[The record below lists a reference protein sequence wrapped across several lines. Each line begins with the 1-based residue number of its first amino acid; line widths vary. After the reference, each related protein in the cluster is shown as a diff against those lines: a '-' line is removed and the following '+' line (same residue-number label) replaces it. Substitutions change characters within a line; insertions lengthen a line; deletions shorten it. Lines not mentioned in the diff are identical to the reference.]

1 MNAAVASLDIR
12 RLGAADG
19 ARLHELMQVFAV
31 AFDDA
36 ALYAA
41 QPPDAAWHAQLLARD
56 SFIALVALKQGA
68 VVGGLTAYW
77 LPKPER
83 ARSEIYLYDLAV
95 DIAHRRQGI
104 ASALLTELKAVA
116 RERGAWVIFV
126 QADTAPE
133 DAPARAL
140 YARLG
145 TGEEVLHYDIDPND
159 ERTAA

>member
-1 MNAAVASLDIR
+1 MSVSVTKKSVVNAP
-12 RLGAADG
+12 
-19 ARLHELMQVFAV
+19 
-31 AFDDA
+31 
-36 ALYAA
+36 ALSVKTPCLV
-41 QPPDAAWHAQLLARD
+41 PPW
-56 SFIALVALKQGA
+56 F
-68 VVGGLTAYW
+68 AYW

-116 RERGAWVIFV
+116 RERGAWVIFM